1 MSKVNAR
8 PTEGSSVLSSGVV
21 LAIAALSAGI
31 PNAAFGLVFVRLA
44 GANAWS
50 VASPLL
56 GLGASAAIISTGI
69 VYATTTDIIRTGT
82 TSVARPAIAKLLK
95 FLLFTPL
102 CAPLID
108 HFLHLGS
115 IRLALLSVVLFGVTL
130 IAAIPTA
137 ALLALGR
144 VRAIAVLATLE
155 ALIRFALFTPIASAA
170 PISGALLSSI
180 AVTGFGAMAMWL
192 WAVRAGPLGD
202 LGRDSVGDE
211 PSKGLLSR
219 TVLSLVLYL
228 PIVIPTWF
236 ARHLLSVNSASKVAM
251 AAYVATG
258 IYSLIGAV
266 TSAVI
271 PKISLRANKHAVK
284 LGILL
289 AIGIGGFGAIVSVL
303 AGPPVL
309 ALATG
314 VPMNGVRVLIGY
326 LSAGALLW
334 SVISY
339 LTWTRVTRSGR
350 FGAWLF
356 ATSIAVVVGATAA
369 YARPTELGA
378 SSVTLVSAIA
388 AAIVLAI
395 GLLLQRVQPQ
405 DSVPCGITGLEDGPP
420 VSVGIMAHNEAA
432 LIGHCLGAFLEQRA
446 NITEVVVV
454 VSGSTDETEEV
465 VRLYAARDTRIRLV
479 SEPERN
485 GKLAA
490 VQRFLDEARHEFC
503 VVASADVVPTHGC
516 VSLLVASLD
525 DPSVSMVGPK
535 VVPIKHAEGLIDR
548 VHAIL
553 WQLHHQVALR
563 NPKVGELFA
572 VRRSVTSE
580 LSQVAGCDEVIIE
593 ERVHSGGGRLAYVP
607 TAVVNNLGPTSVGEY
622 IRQRR
627 RVHAQ
632 HLAVKSGLGYT
643 PATFYMRSVLRP
655 VLAWSIKRPLTWP
668 DLLTC
673 GTLEVCGRLLGRFDY
688 RRGKT
693 HLTWQP
699 SRSARQT
706 LGPWADQT

>member
-1 MSKVNAR
+1 MKTDRAR
-8 PTEGSSVLSSGVV
+8 ENDGASVLSSGVV
-21 LAIAALSAGI
+21 LAIAALAAGI

-44 GANAWS
+44 GAGAWS
-50 VASPLL
+50 IASPLL

-69 VYATTTDIIRTGT
+69 VYATTTDVVRAGT
-82 TSVARPAIAKLLK
+82 TAVARPALAKLLK
-95 FLLFTPL
+95 ILLFTPL

-108 HFLHLGS
+108 HFLRLGS
-115 IRLALLSVVLFGVTL
+115 VWLALLSVVLFGVTL

-144 VRAIAVLATLE
+144 VRALAVLATLE
-155 ALIRFALFTPIASAA
+155 ALVRFALFIPVASGA

-180 AVTGFGAMAMWL
+180 AVTGLGAMAMWV
-192 WAVRAGPLGD
+192 WAVRSGPLD
-202 LGRDSVGDE
+202 PLGYDTAGDE
-211 PSKGLLSR
+211 PSAGLLSR
-219 TVLSLVLYL
+219 TILSLVLYL

-236 ARHLLSVNSASKVAM
+236 ARHLLSVRSASKVAI

-271 PKISLRANKHAVK
+271 PKISVRANRHAER
-284 LGILL
+284 LGVLL
-289 AIGIGGFGAIVSVL
+289 AIGIGALVALVSVL

-314 VPMNGVRVLIGY
+314 ASMEGMRTPIGY

-334 SVISY
+334 SVVSY
-339 LTWTRVTRSGR
+339 LAWTRVTRSGR
-350 FGAWLF
+350 FGTWLF
-356 ATSIAVVVGATAA
+356 VTSVAVVVGTAA
-369 YARPTELGA
+369 VFAHPTSA
-378 SSVTLVSAIA
+378 TDAAVTLVSSA
-388 AAIVLAI
+388 AALTLLATGI
-395 GLLLQRVQPQ
+395 LLRRIQPPEPAPLSEHGF
-405 DSVPCGITGLEDGPP
+405 DDRPP

-432 LIGHCLGAFLEQRA
+432 LIGHCLGAFLRQDA

-465 VRLYAARDTRIRLV
+465 VGLYASRDPRIRLV

-490 VQRFLDEARHEFC
+490 VQHFLDEAQHELC
-503 VVASADVVPTHGC
+503 VVASADVVPAKGC
-516 VSLLVASLD
+516 VLMLVASLG
-525 DPSVSMVGPK
+525 DPDVSMVGPK
-535 VVPIKHAEGLIDR
+535 VVPMRHGEGLIDR
-548 VHAIL
+548 VHAVL

-572 VRRSVTSE
+572 VRRSMTSE
-580 LSQVAGCDEVIIE
+580 LSKVAGCDEVIIE
-593 ERVHSGGGRLAYVP
+593 ERVLSRGGRLAYVP
-607 TAVVNNLGPTSVGEY
+607 AAIVNNMGPTSLAEY
-622 IRQRR
+622 LRQRR

-643 PATFYMRSVLRP
+643 PSTFYVRSALRP
-655 VLAWSIKRPLTWP
+655 VLAWAIRRPLTWP
-668 DLLTC
+668 DLFTC
-673 GTLEVCGRLLGRFDY
+673 GTLEACGRLLGRIDH

-699 SRSARQT
+699 SRSARQM
-706 LGPWADQT
+706 LGPWADQA